1 MAYYLPK
8 MLEYVK
14 TILVKVSFDKMLF
27 EKELRKAFKVLM
39 REEIEQLK
47 QWCYNQFSGVYLII
61 LNRVFLKHQ
70 V

>member
-1 MAYYLPK
+1 

-27 EKELRKAFKVLM
+27 EKELRKAFKVLVK
-39 REEIEQLK
+39 EEIEQLK
-47 QWCYNQFSGVYLII
+47 QWCYDQFSGVYLII

>member
-1 MAYYLPK
+1 

-27 EKELRKAFKVLM
+27 EKELRKAFRVLVK
-39 REEIEQLK
+39 EEIEQLK
-47 QWCYNQFSGVYLII
+47 QWCYDQFSGVYLII

-70 V
+70 T

>member
-1 MAYYLPK
+1 

-14 TILVKVSFDKMLF
+14 TILLKVSFDKMLF
-27 EKELRKAFKVLM
+27 EKELRKAFKVLVK
-39 REEIEQLK
+39 EEIEQLK

-70 V
+70 F